1 MKNFREWLL
10 LREKANEEAW
20 ELIQKG
26 NVATVELEAE
36 PVKKFYQSLVKSISK
51 TPQEERG
58 FYYGG
63 ASTGGEE
70 HWQTSTNIEQN
81 SPLNQ
86 LAIKITQYIDHLP
99 TMPLSKLGVSI
110 LQLKDMGNKQEL
122 ARLSPRDGRPV
133 GFHQFMDVIGGA
145 RRKEKRDISYLRSL
159 ETSTDPSVLLRLGG
173 EYYVIGGRT
182 RLMSSYATGR
192 DAPVKVMDA
201 GQLQQFLARSFMQ
214 QQPLS

>member
-1 MKNFREWLL
+1 MKKFREWLL
-10 LREKANEEAW
+10 LQEKANEEAW

-26 NVATVELEAE
+26 NVAAVEPEAE
-36 PVKKFYQSLVKSISK
+36 PVKKFYQQLVKSIAKS
-51 TPQEERG
+51 PQDERS

-63 ASTGGEE
+63 ASTGGAD
-70 HWQTSTNIEQN
+70 HWGTSTNIEQN

-86 LAIKITQYIDHLP
+86 LAIKITQYINHLP
-99 TMPLSKLGVSI
+99 TMPLSKLGVSVQ
-110 LQLKDMGNKQEL
+110 QLKDMGNKQEL
-122 ARLSPRDGRPV
+122 TALSPQGNNPAGWKKFTNVVGGSRSGEGRDT
-133 GFHQFMDVIGGA
+133 
-145 RRKEKRDISYLRSL
+145 SYLNNL
-159 ETSTDPSVLLRLGG
+159 QGYTDPSVLLRLGG